1 MTMTMTEK
9 KIRMTEREM
18 KTKNLLQSDVETKM
32 WEIHNQSHPFAIDTD
47 IYMCVNLHTKINSAN
62 LNINIDREN
71 GFNHFEMVAV

>member
-1 MTMTMTEK
+1 MWKLKCEK
-9 KIRMTEREM
+9 YT
-18 KTKNLLQSDVETKM
+18 TKANK
-32 WEIHNQSHPFAIDTD
+32 PFAIDTD